1 MEIPRIASFTLL
13 AVALLTRGPL
23 GDLVL
28 LFEDLDP
35 RFITAAPSLR
45 LTDAAAHT
53 GSTAA
58 ASFRDGLCDE
68 RLPRELADALP
79 EAAFETVEVAEH
91 HSALSAPAMLAVL
104 CCSRAPVATLLEVA
118 LLRCSNCS
126 ACVRSSGV
134 PVENTLS
141 L

>member
-1 MEIPRIASFTLL
+1 MLL
-13 AVALLTRGPL
+13 AVALPTRGPL

-28 LFEDLDP
+28 LFEDFVP
-35 RFITAAPSLR
+35 RITATAPSR
-45 LTDAAAHT
+45 RPTDAAVHT

-91 HSALSAPAMLAVL
+91 HSALSAPAVLIRL
-104 CCSRAPVATLLEVA
+104 CCSRAPVATLLGVA

-126 ACVRSSGV
+126 ACAHSSGV